1 MGITKSFKKLMGRSG
16 TKDETTPGK
25 DGQPVVS
32 ATNVHLVP
40 DTAVEQNSYSVD
52 TLSGSSDRDRDFGS
66 DSYNDRKGTNQN
78 RQVGS
83 TWEHKHGD
91 LDWHSMSRPHP
102 LQIPTQAEKVVASAP
117 GIPAGTMKADTSHG
131 QVQEEEKVV
140 KKQDILCKFVVQN
153 NTRIGETI
161 SIDSG
166 RLVFKSK
173 AEKLSIPMSSI
184 TSITDEIIM
193 VGDFKRDEALKLG
206 EEWYKRTTN
215 ALKFDEHGM
224 LIND

>member
-1 MGITKSFKKLMGRSG
+1 MGITKTFKKMMGRS
-16 TKDETTPGK
+16 TKNETTPGK

-32 ATNVHLVP
+32 ATHVHLVP
-40 DTAVEQNSYSVD
+40 DTAVE
-52 TLSGSSDRDRDFGS
+52 
-66 DSYNDRKGTNQN
+66 QN

-102 LQIPTQAEKVVASAP
+102 LQIPTQTEKVVASAP

-184 TSITDEIIM
+184 TSITDEIIV